1 MVTSTALWA
10 GWVQKP
16 MGLEVFARSQADQ
29 GKYSGK
35 VLAGKYL
42 LTQTLGEGGEGVIY
56 AGHLRYDPGQI
67 FAFKVGYTAATEE
80 FASDGLPNDP
90 VLREHAV
97 MKSIDSIF
105 VPKVRESGL
114 TSAGYPFSVRTLLP
128 GLSLAKLLKRSPCS
142 SFANALMI
150 GTALCQAVRS
160 IHEQGI
166 LHRDIKPGNIVIAP
180 ALDGD
185 ISLRL
190 IDFAA
195 GCTIEEEHTEEEK
208 APLGT
213 PAYMAPERAKGKAA
227 GKEGDL
233 YSIGA
238 ILYELFTGKSILGPD
253 SWNMETAH
261 QILQS
266 EAVIPAIPLREYR
279 PDVPPEIGHAISRMV
294 HRDPTQRNVN
304 LDELESLLSM
314 YIRKE
319 QADSSWFSL
328 PRRTTSQVTALP
340 RESWFQTA
348 TRKISDWWNNR

>member
-1 MVTSTALWA
+1 
-10 GWVQKP
+10 

-29 GKYSGK
+29 GKYAGK

-56 AGHLRYDPGQI
+56 AGHLRYDPEQI
-67 FAFKVGYTAATEE
+67 YAFKVGYTAATEE

-97 MKSIDSIF
+97 MRSLSSMY

-114 TSAGYPFSVRTLLP
+114 TTAGYPFSVRTLLP
-128 GLSLAKLLKRSPCS
+128 GLSLAKLLKRAPCS

-150 GTALCQAVRS
+150 GRALCKAVRS
-160 IHEQGI
+160 VHDQGV

-195 GCTIEEEHTEEEK
+195 GCRVEEEHTEEEK

-213 PAYMAPERAKGKAA
+213 PAYMAPERAQGKAA
-227 GKEGDL
+227 GKGGDI

-238 ILYELFTGKSILGPD
+238 ILYELFTGKSLLGPD
-253 SWNMETAH
+253 AYNMETAH
-261 QILQS
+261 QILQGQMP
-266 EAVIPAIPLREYR
+266 IPAIPVRELR
-279 PDVPPEIGHAISRMV
+279 PDLPPEIGHTISKMV
-294 HRDPTQRNVN
+294 SRIPEERNV
-304 LDELESLLSM
+304 DLESLEALLTM
-314 YIRKE
+314 YIRKD
-319 QADSSWFSL
+319 QVNPAWFSL
-328 PRRTTSQVTALP
+328 PRRSTSQVTALP
-340 RESWFQTA
+340 REAWHKKLI
-348 TRKISDWWNNR
+348 RKVSKWWNRQ